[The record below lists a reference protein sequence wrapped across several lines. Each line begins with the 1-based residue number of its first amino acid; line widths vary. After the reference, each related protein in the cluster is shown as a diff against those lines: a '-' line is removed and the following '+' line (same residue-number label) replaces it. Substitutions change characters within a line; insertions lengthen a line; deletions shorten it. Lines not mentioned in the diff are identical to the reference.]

1 MPYRQSIP
9 VETPYV
15 RDLTG
20 TMGRPQSSSYARA
33 CELPESPVS
42 ESLGHLVRPATPTN
56 TRAMFPAPTHFPN
69 LWPMFTPQYVLCAL
83 E

>member
-20 TMGRPQSSSYARA
+20 SAGRPQSSSDARA
-33 CELPESPVS
+33 GELPESPVR
-42 ESLGHLVRPATPTN
+42 ESLGHLICPPAPTN
-56 TRAMFPAPTHFPN
+56 TRAMFPAPAHFPN
-69 LWPMFTPQYVLCAL
+69 LWPMFTPQYVLCTL

>member
-20 TMGRPQSSSYARA
+20 TMGRPQSSSDARA
-33 CELPESPVS
+33 GEPS
-42 ESLGHLVRPATPTN
+42 EQSVRVSLGHLVRPATPTN
-56 TRAMFPAPTHFPN
+56 ARAMFPAPAHFPN
-69 LWPMFTPQYVLCAL
+69 LWPMFTPQYALCAL